1 MSLRRVLLAG
11 LVCLLA
17 GAGAAHAQDAA
28 QAFKSESIE
37 GQALAYLKSLKREWS
52 GTGDHDCHTYE
63 DKNLERLQP
72 AFIVAS
78 AAFLKAFVATHGA
91 VTITSAHRNDN
102 EQVCVCYGE
111 RGPCAGKPVTVQT
124 KTGPVTVKPIGLS
137 RHQLGIAMDVRPG
150 TGSEAEFLCMQEFAR
165 LNPQFGVQFPL
176 GRYDLPHMELV
187 GARGPAIRVASIVP
201 SGVAAVKITA
211 CQKMRIMLTHE
222 HLD

>member
-1 MSLRRVLLAG
+1 MTLRRVLMAG
-11 LVCLLA
+11 LVCLWA
-17 GAGAAHAQDAA
+17 GSASVWAEDAPPT
-28 QAFKSESIE
+28 FKPDGVE

-63 DKNLERLQP
+63 DKNLARLQP

-78 AAFLKAFVATHGA
+78 AAFLKAFVETHGA
-91 VTITSAHRNDN
+91 VTITSAYRSEN
-102 EQVCVCYGE
+102 EQVCACYGE
-111 RGPCAGKPVTVQT
+111 RGPCAGKPVTVLT
-124 KTGPVTVKPIGLS
+124 RNGPVTVKPVGMS

-150 TGSEAEFLCMQEFAR
+150 TGTEAEFLCMQEFAR
-165 LNPQFGVQFPL
+165 ANPQYGVQFPM
-176 GRYDLPHMELV
+176 GRYDLPHMELM

-201 SGVAAVKITA
+201 SVAAAAKITP

>member
-1 MSLRRVLLAG
+1 MSLRHVLLAG

-17 GAGAAHAQDAA
+17 GTAAVRAEGDQP
-28 QAFKSESIE
+28 AFKPDSIE

-78 AAFLKAFVATHGA
+78 AAFLKAFVVTHGA

-124 KTGPVTVKPIGLS
+124 RNGPVTVRPVGLS

-150 TGSEAEFLCMQEFAR
+150 TGTEAEFVCLHEFAR
-165 LNPQFGVQFPL
+165 ANPQFGVQFPL
-176 GRYDLPHMELV
+176 GRYDLPHMEML

-201 SGVAAVKITA
+201 SVAAAAKITP
-211 CQKMRIMLTHE
+211 CQKLRLMLVHDP
-222 HLD
+222 LD

>member
-1 MSLRRVLLAG
+1 MTVRRALVIAV
-11 LVCLLA
+11 VCLLA
-17 GAGAAHAQDAA
+17 GMAVARAESAPP
-28 QAFKSESIE
+28 FKPDSIE

-124 KTGPVTVKPIGLS
+124 KNGPVTVRPVGLS

-150 TGSEAEFLCMQEFAR
+150 TGQEAEFLCMQEFAR

-176 GRYDLPHMELV
+176 GRYDLPHMELM
-187 GARGPAIRVASIVP
+187 GSRGPAIRVASIVP
-201 SGVAAVKITA
+201 SVAAAAKVTP

>member
-1 MSLRRVLLAG
+1 MTLRRVLLAG

-17 GAGAAHAQDAA
+17 GGSLARAEDKGPT
-28 QAFKSESIE
+28 FKPDSIE

-72 AFIVAS
+72 AFIVGS
-78 AAFLKAFVATHGA
+78 ATFLKAFVATHGD

-124 KTGPVTVKPIGLS
+124 RNGPVTVRPVGLS

-150 TGSEAEFLCMQEFAR
+150 TGTEAEFLCLQEFAR
-165 LNPQFGVQFPL
+165 ANPQFGVQFPL
-176 GRYDLPHMELV
+176 GRYDLPHMELM

-201 SGVAAVKITA
+201 SVAAAAKITP
-211 CQKMRIMLTHE
+211 CQKMKIMLTHE